1 MDTRMRTG
9 FLGKTVLA
17 LLQLATL
24 GWLYHAAGIEAL
36 APALI
41 LCLLPWLG
49 LPWFY
54 PSADQPH
61 RPPESSE
68 GTDNADLSARLS
80 RATCQNAIA
89 AAEVAH
95 SVDQLRQRQQSQL
108 LAIRQVTDSAQ
119 QIAVEVDATTRYA
132 ERADSAAEQA
142 RSRSQD
148 GRQALDKATRV
159 MHQLAAQA
167 DESNAVLAELNAQTE
182 KIVQV
187 TGVIE
192 SIASQTNLL
201 ALNAAIEAARAG
213 EMGRGF
219 AVVADEVRALAGR
232 TAASTS
238 EVGEIIERMHQQS
251 QRVNTDFAAL
261 VEQVR
266 GGVSLIE
273 EAAGQLE
280 EISTQ
285 GGEVKAVT
293 EQIAGSSLTNRDQ
306 LASLSTALEQVRSD
320 IEQSDEQTQRLGGE
334 AVNLV
339 SLAEQV
345 SEMLADVA
353 LDDYHQRF
361 FDAAQQTAAAIA
373 ARFEADLA
381 SGKIQRSALFDR
393 NLTPIAGSNPVRYH
407 SAFDSYTDQVLPALQ
422 EPLLQQHAELVYA
435 IAAIP
440 SGYVPTHNQRFS
452 KQPTGDVQHD
462 TLHCRSKRLFD
473 DPTGRRCGS
482 HEQTLLLQTYK
493 RDTGEVMHDLSVPI
507 MVGGQHW
514 GGLRLGYKPEQ

>member
-1 MDTRMRTG
+1 MHTG
-9 FLGKTVLA
+9 FIGKAILA
-17 LLQLATL
+17 LLQLGTL
-24 GWLYHAAGIEAL
+24 GWLYYSAGVDVL

-41 LCLLPWLG
+41 LAVLPWIG

-54 PSADQPH
+54 PPSDPSSVIEPSA
-61 RPPESSE
+61 STTGS
-68 GTDNADLSARLS
+68 ADLSARLS
-80 RATCQNAIA
+80 RATSQNAIA

-95 SVDQLRQRQQSQL
+95 SVEQLRQRQQSQL

-119 QIAVEVDATTRYA
+119 QIAAEVDATSRYA
-132 ERADSAAEQA
+132 ERADGAAEQA
-142 RSRSQD
+142 RSRSQQ
-148 GRQALDKATRV
+148 GRDALDQATQV
-159 MHQLAAQA
+159 MHQLASQTDAA
-167 DESNAVLAELNAQTE
+167 NTVLNELNAQTTR
-182 KIVQV
+182 IVQV
-187 TGVIE
+187 TEVID

-213 EMGRGF
+213 DMGRGF
-219 AVVADEVRALAGR
+219 AVVADEVRALAAR
-232 TAASTS
+232 TASSTS
-238 EVGEIIERMHQQS
+238 EVADIIERMHQQS
-251 QRVNTDFAAL
+251 QRVNADFAAL
-261 VEQVR
+261 VEQVQ

-273 EAAGQLE
+273 SAAGQLE

-285 GGEVKAVT
+285 GDEVKAVT
-293 EQIAGSSLTNRDQ
+293 GQIADSSLTNRDQ
-306 LASLSTALEQVRSD
+306 LANLSSALEQVRSD
-320 IEQSDEQTQRLGGE
+320 IEQSDEQTRRLGGE
-334 AVNLV
+334 AINLV

-353 LDDYHQRF
+353 LDEYHQRF
-361 FDAAQQTAAAIA
+361 FDAAQQTASAIA

-393 NLTPIAGSNPVRYH
+393 NLKLIPGSNPARYS
-407 SAFDSYTDQVLPALQ
+407 SAFDSYTDQVLPAIQ
-422 EPLLQQHAELVYA
+422 EPLLQQHPELVYA

-440 SGYVPTHNQRFS
+440 SGYVPTHNLRFS

-507 MVGGQHW
+507 MVNGEHW

>member
-1 MDTRMRTG
+1 MRTG
-9 FLGKTVLA
+9 FLSKAVLA
-17 LLQLATL
+17 LLQLSTL
-24 GWLYHAAGIEAL
+24 GWLYYLAGVDAL

-41 LCLLPWLG
+41 LCLLPWIG

-54 PSADQPH
+54 PPADHSDPAAQ
-61 RPPESSE
+61 SS
-68 GTDNADLSARLS
+68 TTSDHSDLSARLS
-80 RATCQNAIA
+80 RATSQNAIA

-95 SVDQLRQRQQSQL
+95 SVEQLRQRQQSQL
-108 LAIRQVTDSAQ
+108 LAIRQVADSAQ
-119 QIAVEVDATTRYA
+119 QIATEVDATSQYA

-142 RSRSQD
+142 RSRSLD
-148 GRQALDKATRV
+148 GRNALNQATQV
-159 MHQLAAQA
+159 MHRLAAQA
-167 DESNAVLAELNAQTE
+167 DESNAVLTELNVQTA

-187 TGVIE
+187 TEVIE
-192 SIASQTNLL
+192 AIASQTNLL

-232 TAASTS
+232 TATSTS
-238 EVGEIIERMHQQS
+238 EVTDIIQRMQQQS
-251 QRVNTDFAAL
+251 QRVNADFAAL

-266 GGVSLIE
+266 GGVTLIE
-273 EAAGQLE
+273 EAASQLE
-280 EISTQ
+280 EISAQ

-306 LASLSTALEQVRSD
+306 LSSLSTALEQVRSD

-339 SLAEQV
+339 SIAEQV

-353 LDDYHQRF
+353 LDEYHQRF
-361 FDAAQQTAAAIA
+361 FDAAQQAAAAIA

-381 SGKIQRSALFDR
+381 SGQIQRSALFDR
-393 NLTPIAGSNPVRYH
+393 NLTLIPGSNPARYR

-422 EPLLQQHAELVYA
+422 EPLLQRHPELVYA

-462 TLHCRSKRLFD
+462 TLYCRSKRLFD
-473 DPTGRRCGS
+473 DPTGKRCGS
-482 HEQTLLLQTYK
+482 HQQSLLLQTYK

-507 MVGGQHW
+507 MVNGEHW
-514 GGLRLGYKPEQ
+514 GGLRLGYKPEL

>member
-1 MDTRMRTG
+1 MHTG
-9 FLGKTVLA
+9 FIGKAILA
-17 LLQLATL
+17 LLQLGTL
-24 GWLYHAAGIEAL
+24 GWLYYSAGVDVL

-41 LCLLPWLG
+41 LAVLPWIG

-54 PSADQPH
+54 PPSDP
-61 RPPESSE
+61 SSVIE
-68 GTDNADLSARLS
+68 PSGSTTGSADLSARLS
-80 RATCQNAIA
+80 RATSQNAIA

-95 SVDQLRQRQQSQL
+95 SVEQLRQRQQSQL

-119 QIAVEVDATTRYA
+119 QIAAEVDATSRYA
-132 ERADSAAEQA
+132 ERADGAAEQA
-142 RSRSQD
+142 RSRSQQ
-148 GRQALDKATRV
+148 GRDALDQATQV
-159 MHQLAAQA
+159 MHQLASQTDAA
-167 DESNAVLAELNAQTE
+167 NMVLNELNAQTTR
-182 KIVQV
+182 IVQV
-187 TGVIE
+187 TEVID

-213 EMGRGF
+213 DMGRGF
-219 AVVADEVRALAGR
+219 AVVADEVRALAAR
-232 TAASTS
+232 TASSTS
-238 EVGEIIERMHQQS
+238 EVADIIERMHQQS
-251 QRVNTDFAAL
+251 QRVNADFAAL
-261 VEQVR
+261 VEQVQ

-273 EAAGQLE
+273 SAAGQLE

-285 GGEVKAVT
+285 GDEVKAVT
-293 EQIAGSSLTNRDQ
+293 GQIADSSLTNRDQ
-306 LASLSTALEQVRSD
+306 LANLSSALEQVRSD
-320 IEQSDEQTQRLGGE
+320 IEQSDEQTRRLGGE
-334 AVNLV
+334 AINLV

-353 LDDYHQRF
+353 LDEYHQRF
-361 FDAAQQTAAAIA
+361 FDAAQQTASAIA

-393 NLTPIAGSNPVRYH
+393 NLKLIPGSNPARYS
-407 SAFDSYTDQVLPALQ
+407 SAFDSYTDQVLPAIQ
-422 EPLLQQHAELVYA
+422 EPLLQQHPELVYA

-440 SGYVPTHNQRFS
+440 SGYVPTHNLRFS

-482 HEQTLLLQTYK
+482 HEQALLLQTYK

-507 MVGGQHW
+507 MVNGEHW

>member
-1 MDTRMRTG
+1 MRTG
-9 FLGKTVLA
+9 FLGKAILA
-17 LLQLATL
+17 LLQLSTL
-24 GWLYHAAGIEAL
+24 GWLYHLAGVDVL

-41 LCLLPWLG
+41 LCLLPWIG

-54 PSADQPH
+54 PPSDQPATIA
-61 RPPESSE
+61 PGPST
-68 GTDNADLSARLS
+68 TDNTDLSARLS
-80 RATCQNAIA
+80 RATSQNAIA

-95 SVDQLRQRQQSQL
+95 SVEQLRQRQQSQL

-119 QIAVEVDATTRYA
+119 QIATEVDATSQYA
-132 ERADSAAEQA
+132 ERADNAAEQA
-142 RSRSQD
+142 RSRSQE
-148 GRQALDKATRV
+148 GRNALDQATHV

-167 DESNAVLAELNAQTE
+167 DESNAVLEELNAQTE

-192 SIASQTNLL
+192 AIASQTNLL

-213 EMGRGF
+213 DMGRGF
-219 AVVADEVRALAGR
+219 AVVADEVRALAAR

-238 EVGEIIERMHQQS
+238 EVGDIIERMHQQS
-251 QRVNTDFAAL
+251 KRVNADFSAL

-266 GGVSLIE
+266 GGVTLIE
-273 EAAGQLE
+273 DAANQLE
-280 EISTQ
+280 AISAQ
-285 GGEVKAVT
+285 GSEVKAVT

-306 LASLSTALEQVRSD
+306 LSSLSTALEQVRSD

-334 AVNLV
+334 AINLV

-353 LDDYHQRF
+353 LDEYHQRF
-361 FDAAQQTAAAIA
+361 FDAAQQTAAAIE

-381 SGKIQRSALFDR
+381 SGQIQESALFDR
-393 NLTPIAGSNPVRYH
+393 NLTLIPGSNPARYR

-422 EPLLQQHAELVYA
+422 EPLLQQHPELVYA

-440 SGYVPTHNQRFS
+440 SGYVPTHNKRFS
-452 KQPTGDVQHD
+452 KEPTGDPQHD

-507 MVGGQHW
+507 IVKGQHW